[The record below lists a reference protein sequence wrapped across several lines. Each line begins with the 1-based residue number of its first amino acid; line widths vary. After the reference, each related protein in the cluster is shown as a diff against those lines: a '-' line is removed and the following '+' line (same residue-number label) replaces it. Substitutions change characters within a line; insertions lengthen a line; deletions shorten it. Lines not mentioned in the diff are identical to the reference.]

1 MKTHFDKKQ
10 LEEEYKV
17 DELRELAKGM
27 GLSPDGKKAELIE
40 RIAAVE
46 VDVPDED
53 DEQQAAA
60 NTPTVNEQQAAAN
73 TPTVNEQQAAA
84 NTPAVNE
91 QQAAGANVS
100 ETDTTVKITVTETYK
115 DLQRDITQHAG
126 DTFEVTKERAAQ
138 LIEAGVAKAA
148 E

>member
-1 MKTHFDKKQ
+1 MKGHLDKKQ
-10 LEEEYKV
+10 LEEAYKV
-17 DELRELAKGM
+17 DELRELAKSL
-27 GLSPDGKKAELIE
+27 GLSPDGKKAELVE
-40 RIAAVE
+40 RIAATE
-46 VDVPDED
+46 VDIPDED

-60 NTPTVNEQQAAAN
+60 NTPTVNEQQAA
-73 TPTVNEQQAAA
+73 
-84 NTPAVNE
+84 
-91 QQAAGANVS
+91 GANVS
-100 ETDTTVKITVTETYK
+100 VSDTTVKVTVTETYK

>member
-1 MKTHFDKKQ
+1 MKGHSTKKQ

-17 DELRELAKGM
+17 DELRELAKSL
-27 GLSPDGKKAELIE
+27 GLSPDGKKAELVE
-40 RIAAVE
+40 RIAAAE
-46 VDVPDED
+46 VGVTDED
-53 DEQQAAA
+53 DKQQAAA
-60 NTPTVNEQQAAAN
+60 NTPTVNEQQTAAN
-73 TPTVNEQQAAA
+73 TPTA
-84 NTPAVNE
+84 NE

-100 ETDTTVKITVTETYK
+100 VSDTTVKVIVTETYK

>member
-1 MKTHFDKKQ
+1 MKGHLDKKQ

-17 DELRELAKGM
+17 DELRELAKSL
-27 GLSPDGKKAELIE
+27 GLSPDGKKAELVE

-46 VDVPDED
+46 ADIPDED
-53 DEQQAAA
+53 DEQQAA
-60 NTPTVNEQQAAAN
+60 
-73 TPTVNEQQAAA
+73 
-84 NTPAVNE
+84 
-91 QQAAGANVS
+91 GDNVS
-100 ETDTTVKITVTETYK
+100 ETDTTVKVIVTETYK

>member
-1 MKTHFDKKQ
+1 MKEHLDKKQ

-17 DELRELAKGM
+17 DDLRELAKNL
-27 GLSPDGKKAELIE
+27 GLSPDGRKAELVE
-40 RIAAVE
+40 RIAAAE
-46 VDVPDED
+46 VDVSDD

-60 NTPTVNEQQAAAN
+60 NTPTANEQQA
-73 TPTVNEQQAAA
+73 VD
-84 NTPAVNE
+84 
-91 QQAAGANVS
+91 ANVS
-100 ETDTTVKITVTETYK
+100 ETDTTVEVIVTQTYK

>member
-60 NTPTVNEQQAAAN
+60 NTPTVNEQQAA
-73 TPTVNEQQAAA
+73 
-84 NTPAVNE
+84 
-91 QQAAGANVS
+91 GANVS

-126 DTFEVTKERAAQ
+126 DTFEATKERAAQ

>member
-60 NTPTVNEQQAAAN
+60 NTPTANEQQAAAN
-73 TPTVNEQQAAA
+73 TPTA
-84 NTPAVNE
+84 NE

-100 ETDTTVKITVTETYK
+100 VSDTTVKVIVTETYK

>member
-1 MKTHFDKKQ
+1 MKGHSTKKQ

-17 DELRELAKGM
+17 DELRELAKSL
-27 GLSPDGKKAELIE
+27 GLSPDGKKAELVE
-40 RIAAVE
+40 RIAAAE
-46 VDVPDED
+46 VGVTDED
-53 DEQQAAA
+53 DKQQAAANTPTVNEQQTAA

-73 TPTVNEQQAAA
+73 TPTVNEQQAA
-84 NTPAVNE
+84 
-91 QQAAGANVS
+91 GANVS
-100 ETDTTVKITVTETYK
+100 VSDTTVKVIVTETYK

>member
-1 MKTHFDKKQ
+1 MKGHLDKKQ

-17 DELRELAKGM
+17 DDLRELAKSL
-27 GLSPDGKKAELIE
+27 GLSPDGRKAELVE
-40 RIAAVE
+40 RIAAAE
-46 VDVPDED
+46 IDVSDD

-60 NTPTVNEQQAAAN
+60 NTPTANEQQAAD
-73 TPTVNEQQAAA
+73 
-84 NTPAVNE
+84 
-91 QQAAGANVS
+91 ANVS
-100 ETDTTVKITVTETYK
+100 ETDTTVEVIVTQTYK

-138 LIEAGVAKAA
+138 LIEAGVAKAT

>member
-1 MKTHFDKKQ
+1 MKGHLDKKQ

-17 DELRELAKGM
+17 DELRELAKSL
-27 GLSPDGKKAELIE
+27 GLSPDGKKAELVE
-40 RIAAVE
+40 RIAATE
-46 VDVPDED
+46 VDIPDED

-60 NTPTVNEQQAAAN
+60 NTPTVNEQQTATN
-73 TPTVNEQQAAA
+73 TPTA
-84 NTPAVNE
+84 NE

-100 ETDTTVKITVTETYK
+100 VSDTTVKVIVTETYK
-115 DLQRDITQHAG
+115 DLQRNITQHAG

>member
-1 MKTHFDKKQ
+1 MKGHLDKKQ

-17 DELRELAKGM
+17 DELRELAKSL
-27 GLSPDGKKAELIE
+27 GLSPDGKKAELVE

-46 VDVPDED
+46 VDIPDED

-60 NTPTVNEQQAAAN
+60 NAPTA
-73 TPTVNEQQAAA
+73 
-84 NTPAVNE
+84 NE

-100 ETDTTVKITVTETYK
+100 ETDTTVEVIVTETYK

-138 LIEAGVAKAA
+138 LIGAGVAKAS

>member
-1 MKTHFDKKQ
+1 MKGHLDKKQ

-17 DELRELAKGM
+17 DELRELAKSL
-27 GLSPDGKKAELIE
+27 GLSPDGKKAELVE

-46 VDVPDED
+46 VDVTDED
-53 DEQQAAA
+53 DKQQAAA
-60 NTPTVNEQQAAAN
+60 NTPTANDQQAAA
-73 TPTVNEQQAAA
+73 
-84 NTPAVNE
+84 
-91 QQAAGANVS
+91 ANVS
-100 ETDTTVKITVTETYK
+100 VPDTIKVIVTETYK
-115 DLQRDITQHAG
+115 DLQRDITQRAG

>member
-1 MKTHFDKKQ
+1 MKRYLDKKQ

-17 DELRELAKGM
+17 DELRELAKSL
-27 GLSPDGKKAELIE
+27 GLSPDGKKAELVE
-40 RIAAVE
+40 RIAAAE
-46 VDVPDED
+46 VDVTDED
-53 DEQQAAA
+53 DKQQAATNTPTANDQQAAA
-60 NTPTVNEQQAAAN
+60 
-73 TPTVNEQQAAA
+73 
-84 NTPAVNE
+84 
-91 QQAAGANVS
+91 ANVS
-100 ETDTTVKITVTETYK
+100 VSDTTIKVIVTETYK

>member
-1 MKTHFDKKQ
+1 MKGHLDKKQ

-17 DELRELAKGM
+17 DELRELAKSL
-27 GLSPDGKKAELIE
+27 GLSPDGKKAELVE

-46 VDVPDED
+46 ADVTDED
-53 DEQQAAA
+53 DKQQAAA
-60 NTPTVNEQQAAAN
+60 NTPTANDQQAAA
-73 TPTVNEQQAAA
+73 
-84 NTPAVNE
+84 
-91 QQAAGANVS
+91 ANVS
-100 ETDTTVKITVTETYK
+100 VSDTIKVIVTETYK

>member
-1 MKTHFDKKQ
+1 MKGHLEKKQ
-10 LEEEYKV
+10 LEKEYKV
-17 DELRELAKGM
+17 DELRELAKSL

-53 DEQQAAA
+53 DEQQTAA
-60 NTPTVNEQQAAAN
+60 NTPTANEQQAAA
-73 TPTVNEQQAAA
+73 
-84 NTPAVNE
+84 
-91 QQAAGANVS
+91 ANVS
-100 ETDTTVKITVTETYK
+100 VSDTTIKVIVKETYK

-138 LIEAGVAKAA
+138 LIKAGVAKAA

>member
-1 MKTHFDKKQ
+1 MKGHSTKKQ

-17 DELRELAKGM
+17 DELRELAKSL
-27 GLSPDGKKAELIE
+27 GLSPDGKKAELVE
-40 RIAAVE
+40 RIAAAE
-46 VDVPDED
+46 VDIPDED

-60 NTPTVNEQQAAAN
+60 NTPTVNEQQTAAN
-73 TPTVNEQQAAA
+73 TPTANDQQAAA
-84 NTPAVNE
+84 
-91 QQAAGANVS
+91 ANVS
-100 ETDTTVKITVTETYK
+100 VSDTTIKVIVTETYK

>member
-1 MKTHFDKKQ
+1 MKGHLDKKQ

-17 DELRELAKGM
+17 DELRELAKSL
-27 GLSPDGKKAELIE
+27 GLSPDGKKAELVE
-40 RIAAVE
+40 RIAATE
-46 VDVPDED
+46 VDIPDED

-60 NTPTVNEQQAAAN
+60 NTPTVNEQQ
-73 TPTVNEQQAAA
+73 T
-84 NTPAVNE
+84 
-91 QQAAGANVS
+91 AGANVS
-100 ETDTTVKITVTETYK
+100 ETDTTVKVTVTKTYK

>member
-1 MKTHFDKKQ
+1 MKGHLDKKQ

-17 DELRELAKGM
+17 DELRELAKSL
-27 GLSPDGKKAELIE
+27 GLSPDGKKAELVE
-40 RIAAVE
+40 RIAATE
-46 VDVPDED
+46 VDIPDED

-60 NTPTVNEQQAAAN
+60 NTPTVNEQQAA
-73 TPTVNEQQAAA
+73 
-84 NTPAVNE
+84 
-91 QQAAGANVS
+91 GANVS
-100 ETDTTVKITVTETYK
+100 ASDTTVKVIVTETYK

>member
-1 MKTHFDKKQ
+1 MKGHLDKKQ

-17 DELRELAKGM
+17 DELRELAKSL
-27 GLSPDGKKAELIE
+27 GLSPDGKKAELVE

-46 VDVPDED
+46 VDVSDD

-60 NTPTVNEQQAAAN
+60 NTPTANEQQAAD
-73 TPTVNEQQAAA
+73 
-84 NTPAVNE
+84 
-91 QQAAGANVS
+91 ANVS
-100 ETDTTVKITVTETYK
+100 ETDTTVEVIVTQTYK

>member
-1 MKTHFDKKQ
+1 MKGHLDKKQ

-17 DELRELAKGM
+17 DELRELAKSL
-27 GLSPDGKKAELIE
+27 GLSPDGKKAELVE

-46 VDVPDED
+46 VDVSDD

-60 NTPTVNEQQAAAN
+60 NTPTAN
-73 TPTVNEQQAAA
+73 G
-84 NTPAVNE
+84 

-100 ETDTTVKITVTETYK
+100 ETDTTVEVIVTETYK

-138 LIEAGVAKAA
+138 LIEAGVAKVA

>member
-1 MKTHFDKKQ
+1 MKGHLDKKQ

-17 DELRELAKGM
+17 DELRELAKSL
-27 GLSPDGKKAELIE
+27 GLSPDGKKAELVE

-46 VDVPDED
+46 VDVTDED
-53 DEQQAAA
+53 DKQQAAA
-60 NTPTVNEQQAAAN
+60 NTPTANDQQAAA
-73 TPTVNEQQAAA
+73 
-84 NTPAVNE
+84 
-91 QQAAGANVS
+91 ANVS
-100 ETDTTVKITVTETYK
+100 VSDIIKVIVTETYK

>member
-1 MKTHFDKKQ
+1 MKGHLDKKQ

-17 DELRELAKGM
+17 DELRELAKSL
-27 GLSPDGKKAELIE
+27 GLSPDGKKAELVE

-46 VDVPDED
+46 VDVTDED
-53 DEQQAAA
+53 DKQQATANTPTANDQQAAA
-60 NTPTVNEQQAAAN
+60 
-73 TPTVNEQQAAA
+73 
-84 NTPAVNE
+84 
-91 QQAAGANVS
+91 ANVS
-100 ETDTTVKITVTETYK
+100 VSDTIKVIVTETYK

>member
-1 MKTHFDKKQ
+1 MKGHLDKKQ
-10 LEEEYKV
+10 LEEECKV
-17 DELRELAKGM
+17 DELRELAKSL

-40 RIAAVE
+40 RIAAAE
-46 VDVPDED
+46 VDVTDED
-53 DEQQAAA
+53 DKQQTAA
-60 NTPTVNEQQAAAN
+60 NTPT
-73 TPTVNEQQAAA
+73 TSD
-84 NTPAVNE
+84 

-100 ETDTTVKITVTETYK
+100 VSDTTVKVIVTETYK

>member
-1 MKTHFDKKQ
+1 MKTHFDKTQ
-10 LEEEYKV
+10 LEKEYKV

-53 DEQQAAA
+53 DEQQTAA
-60 NTPTVNEQQAAAN
+60 NTPTA
-73 TPTVNEQQAAA
+73 
-84 NTPAVNE
+84 NE

-100 ETDTTVKITVTETYK
+100 ETDTTVKVTVTETYK

>member
-1 MKTHFDKKQ
+1 MKGHLDKKQ

-17 DELRELAKGM
+17 DELRELAKSL
-27 GLSPDGKKAELIE
+27 GLSPDGKKAELVE
-40 RIAAVE
+40 RIAATE
-46 VDVPDED
+46 VDIPDED

-73 TPTVNEQQAAA
+73 TPTVNEQQAA
-84 NTPAVNE
+84 
-91 QQAAGANVS
+91 GANVS
-100 ETDTTVKITVTETYK
+100 VSDTTVKVIVTDTYK

-126 DTFEVTKERAAQ
+126 DTFEATKERAAQ

-148 E
+148 AE

>member
-1 MKTHFDKKQ
+1 MKGHLDKKQ

-17 DELRELAKGM
+17 DELRELAKSL
-27 GLSPDGKKAELIE
+27 GLSTDGKKAELVE
-40 RIAAVE
+40 RIAATE
-46 VDVPDED
+46 VDIPDED

-60 NTPTVNEQQAAAN
+60 NTPTVNEQQAA
-73 TPTVNEQQAAA
+73 
-84 NTPAVNE
+84 
-91 QQAAGANVS
+91 GANVS
-100 ETDTTVKITVTETYK
+100 VSDTTVKVIVTETYK

>member
-1 MKTHFDKKQ
+1 MKGHLDKKQ
-10 LEEEYKV
+10 LEKEYKV
-17 DELRELAKGM
+17 DELRELAKNL

-60 NTPTVNEQQAAAN
+60 NTPTANEQQAAAN
-73 TPTVNEQQAAA
+73 TPTTSN
-84 NTPAVNE
+84 

-100 ETDTTVKITVTETYK
+100 VSDTTVKVTVTETYK

>member
-1 MKTHFDKKQ
+1 MKGHLDKKQ

-17 DELRELAKGM
+17 DELRELAKSL
-27 GLSPDGKKAELIE
+27 GLSPDGKKAELVE
-40 RIAAVE
+40 RIAAAE
-46 VDVPDED
+46 VDVSDD

-60 NTPTVNEQQAAAN
+60 NTPTANEQQAA
-73 TPTVNEQQAAA
+73 V
-84 NTPAVNE
+84 
-91 QQAAGANVS
+91 ANVS
-100 ETDTTVKITVTETYK
+100 VSDTTIKVIVTETYK

>member
-1 MKTHFDKKQ
+1 MKGHLDKKQ

-17 DELRELAKGM
+17 DDLRELAKSL
-27 GLSPDGKKAELIE
+27 GLSPDGRKAELVE
-40 RIAAVE
+40 RIAAAE
-46 VDVPDED
+46 VDVSDD

-60 NTPTVNEQQAAAN
+60 NTPTANEQQAAD
-73 TPTVNEQQAAA
+73 
-84 NTPAVNE
+84 
-91 QQAAGANVS
+91 ANVS
-100 ETDTTVKITVTETYK
+100 ETDTTVEIIVTETYK

>member
-1 MKTHFDKKQ
+1 MKGHLDKKQ

-17 DELRELAKGM
+17 DELRELAKSL
-27 GLSPDGKKAELIE
+27 GLSPDGKKADLVE
-40 RIAAVE
+40 RIAATE
-46 VDVPDED
+46 VDIPDED

-60 NTPTVNEQQAAAN
+60 NTPTVNEQQAA
-73 TPTVNEQQAAA
+73 
-84 NTPAVNE
+84 
-91 QQAAGANVS
+91 GANVS
-100 ETDTTVKITVTETYK
+100 VSDTTVKVIVTETYK

-138 LIEAGVAKAA
+138 LIETGVAKAA

>member
-1 MKTHFDKKQ
+1 MKGHLDKKQ

-17 DELRELAKGM
+17 DELRELAKSL
-27 GLSPDGKKAELIE
+27 GLIPDGKKAELVE

-46 VDVPDED
+46 VDIPDED
-53 DEQQAAA
+53 DEQQAAD
-60 NTPTVNEQQAAAN
+60 
-73 TPTVNEQQAAA
+73 
-84 NTPAVNE
+84 
-91 QQAAGANVS
+91 ANVS
-100 ETDTTVKITVTETYK
+100 ETDTTVEVIVTQTYK

-138 LIEAGVAKAA
+138 LIEAGVAIAA